1 MKTKI
6 PEELF
11 HYCPLSSLFGIVKSN
26 ILRLTCSKYS
36 NDPHENIIG
45 ENVLKEILK
54 ENILN
59 QQKIFI
65 TEVIKELERGRD
77 WSIFHTPYVFC
88 MTKKKEDLNQ
98 WRIYADN
105 GRGFCIGLKP
115 AFFVTGIYIQSDID
129 SSFNFPLDLYYD
141 KLYINK
147 CIYESEKQKKFII
160 QIIDLFTNYPEIK
173 NLDNDKKVISFI
185 QYFKLITSFFK
196 HESYKDE
203 EEWRL
208 VCFPVCQQSF
218 NEYKFKIDYL
228 TKRSV
233 IVPYMEFPIQST
245 FENPLFSDIFIGSNV
260 INTSQEIADFIQNN
274 KANFRKLIRSK
285 VKIQEIH

>member
-1 MKTKI
+1 MKTKT

-26 ILRLTCSKYS
+26 TLRLTCSKYS
-36 NDPHENIIG
+36 NDPNENRIG
-45 ENVLKEILK
+45 EILLKEILD
-54 ENILN
+54 ENIS
-59 QQKIFI
+59 KIKKKFVK
-65 TEVIKELERGRD
+65 EVIEELERGRD
-77 WSIFHTPYVFC
+77 WSVFHTPYVFC
-88 MTKKKEDLNQ
+88 MSEKKEDLNQ

-115 AFFVTGIYIQSDID
+115 AFFVSGIYVQSNID
-129 SSFNFPLDLYYD
+129 TAFNIPLDISYD

-147 CIYESEKQKKFII
+147 CIYNSDYQKQFII
-160 QIIDLFTNYPEIK
+160 QVIDLATTDPEIK
-173 NLDNDKKVISFI
+173 NLDNKVILFI

-208 VCFPVCQQSF
+208 VCFPICQQSH
-218 NEYKFKIDYL
+218 NKYKFKIDYL
-228 TKRSV
+228 NKRSV
-233 IVPYMEFPIQST
+233 IIPYIEFPVQTTI
-245 FENPLFSDIFIGSNV
+245 ENPLFSNILIGSNV
-260 INTSQEIADFIQNN
+260 INTSQEIEDFIKNN
-274 KANFRKLIRSK
+274 KTNFKKLIRSK